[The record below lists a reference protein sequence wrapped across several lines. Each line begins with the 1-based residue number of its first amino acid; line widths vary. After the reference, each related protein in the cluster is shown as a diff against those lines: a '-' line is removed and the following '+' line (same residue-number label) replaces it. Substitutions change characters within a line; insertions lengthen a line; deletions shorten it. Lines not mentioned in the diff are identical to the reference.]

1 MRMPIIRL
9 ETYIEAS
16 QETVFDLSRDIDLHQ
31 VSTAHT
37 NEKAVAGKTSGLLE
51 LNESVTWEARHFGI
65 LQRLTSKITKMDRP
79 SYFVDEM
86 VSGAFKSFRHEHIFE
101 SKGKGTLMTD
111 VFTYV
116 SPVGV
121 VGKVADGLFL
131 RDYMK
136 ELLVQRNEVIKKY
149 AEGKK
154 S

>member
-1 MRMPIIRL
+1 MPIIRL

>member
-1 MRMPIIRL
+1 MPIIRL
-9 ETYIEAS
+9 ETFIEAS

-31 VSTAHT
+31 VSTVQT
-37 NEKAVAGKTSGLLE
+37 NEKAVAGKTSGLIG

-65 LQRLTSKITKMDRP
+65 LQRLTSKITKMESPD
-79 SYFVDEM
+79 YFVDEM

-101 SKGKGTLMTD
+101 AKGKGTLMTD
-111 VFTYV
+111 IFTYV

-121 VGKVADGLFL
+121 IGKLADGLFL